1 MVDKTHA
8 PGGFAIPDWKAF
20 LAWWL
25 GGLRQCLPRRLR
37 QGLGQSRRYVLLAQ
51 NGGFVLQLH
60 GIDSVEDLA
69 QFDSLQN
76 PALERLLGSGRQ
88 RRASL
93 TLRVPAESVFKRT
106 VALPAAASGNLRQ
119 VLQFEMDRLTP
130 FADAD
135 VLFDFRV
142 LGRQTDKGQV
152 PVELAVLRREVVET
166 LLAQLEGAGRPA
178 QIVDAPGLWEGVNLL
193 RSALPRGGGST
204 HTGAWLAVGLIV
216 ALLAAAL
223 LTPLWQARQVVL
235 DLDARL
241 QQARDQS
248 AVIAGLQRQ
257 LDEGAALANFVSRR
271 QQQRVP
277 IVELL
282 SELTERLPDD
292 TWLQQLSIRGKNV
305 ELQGESAQ
313 ATTLIELLEDSPRFE
328 SVAFRAPLTQ
338 VRGAATERFS
348 ILMTLTDRERP

>member
-8 PGGFAIPDWKAF
+8 PGGLALPDWKAF

-37 QGLGQSRRYVLLAQ
+37 QGLGQTRRYVLLAQ
-51 NGGFVLQLH
+51 DGGFVMQLH
-60 GIDSVEDLA
+60 GIESVQDLA
-69 QFDSLQN
+69 QLDSLQN
-76 PALERLLGSGRQ
+76 PALARLLGSGRQ

-106 VALPAAASGNLRQ
+106 VALPIAATGNLRQ

-130 FADAD
+130 FSDAE

-152 PVELAVLRREVVET
+152 LVELAVLRKEVVET
-166 LLAQLEGAGRPA
+166 LVAQLEDAGQPTR
-178 QIVDAPGLWEGVNLL
+178 IVDAPGLWEGVNLL
-193 RSALPRGGGST
+193 RSALPRGGAT
-204 HTGAWLAVGLIV
+204 HAGAWLAVGLIV
-216 ALLAAAL
+216 ALLVAAL

-241 QQARDQS
+241 QQARDQA
-248 AVIAGLQRQ
+248 AVIGGLQRQ

-338 VRGAATERFS
+338 VRGAAGERFS
-348 ILMTLTDRERP
+348 IVMTLTEREHP

>member
-8 PGGFAIPDWKAF
+8 PGGFALPDWKAF

-37 QGLGQSRRYVLLAQ
+37 QGLGQTRRYVLLAHD
-51 NGGFVLQLH
+51 GGFVLQLH
-60 GIDSVEDLA
+60 GTESVEDLA
-69 QFDSLQN
+69 QLDSLQN
-76 PALERLLGSGRQ
+76 PALARLLGNGRKRQ
-88 RRASL
+88 ASL
-93 TLRVPAESVFKRT
+93 TLRVPAERVFKRT
-106 VALPAAASGNLRQ
+106 VALPIAATGNLRQ

-130 FADAD
+130 FADAE

-142 LGRQTDKGQV
+142 LGRQADKGQV
-152 PVELAVLRREVVET
+152 QVELAVLRRELVET
-166 LLAQLEGAGRPA
+166 LLAELEVAGQSAR
-178 QIVDAPGLWEGVNLL
+178 IVDATGLWEGANLL
-193 RSALPRGGGST
+193 RSALPRGGST
-204 HTGAWLAVGLIV
+204 HAGAWLAVGLII
-216 ALLAAAL
+216 ALAAAAL

-241 QQARDQS
+241 QQARDQA

-282 SELTERLPDD
+282 SELTELLPDD

-348 ILMTLTDRERP
+348 IVMTLTDREQP